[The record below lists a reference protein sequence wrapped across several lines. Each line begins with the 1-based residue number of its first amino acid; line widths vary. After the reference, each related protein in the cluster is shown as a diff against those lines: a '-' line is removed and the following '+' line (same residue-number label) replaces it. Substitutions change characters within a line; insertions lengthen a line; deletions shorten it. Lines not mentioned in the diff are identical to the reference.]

1 MEQGA
6 DGCSHHAQSIG
17 CLITELKEIRII
29 ATAHI
34 QGPKLNHWASD
45 ATAPSCLCMVRAGG
59 VQVLVDD
66 AIDDAVAPS
75 ISAGS
80 NPLQLFHVTASDRPS
95 WRDGGWWM
103 R

>member
-1 MEQGA
+1 MVA
-6 DGCSHHAQSIG
+6 A
-17 CLITELKEIRII
+17 ITDNPLAASSPVLKEIRII

-45 ATAPSCLCMVRAGG
+45 ATAPSCFCMVRAGG